1 MAWRGEAT
9 LRQRGF
15 SLIEL
20 LIVVAII
27 LVIAA
32 IAIPSLMR
40 SRMAANEASAVASV
54 RTLTTAETTYNA
66 TYTSIGYTCTIAELG
81 PPAGSAPT
89 SQTAAG
95 IIDNV
100 LATGSKQGYT
110 FLLSNC
116 TGTPVST
123 YSSQGEPINY
133 GGTGTRAFCSDVSGV
148 IKQSSDGLAT
158 TCFASGTVIQ

>member
-1 MAWRGEAT
+1 M
-9 LRQRGF
+9 RQRGF

-40 SRMAANEASAVASV
+40 SRMAANEASAVSSIRAI
-54 RTLTTAETTYNA
+54 TTAETTYA
-66 TYTSIGYTCTIAELG
+66 STYPTIGYTCTIGELG
-81 PPAGSAPT
+81 PPTGGAPM

-95 IIDNV
+95 ILDNV
-100 LATGSKQGYT
+100 LSSGSKQGYN
-110 FLLSNC
+110 FALSSC
-116 TGTPVST
+116 TGTPIAT
-123 YSSQGEPINY
+123 YSSQAEPINF
-133 GGTGTRAFCSDVSGV
+133 GGTGTRGFCSDVSGV